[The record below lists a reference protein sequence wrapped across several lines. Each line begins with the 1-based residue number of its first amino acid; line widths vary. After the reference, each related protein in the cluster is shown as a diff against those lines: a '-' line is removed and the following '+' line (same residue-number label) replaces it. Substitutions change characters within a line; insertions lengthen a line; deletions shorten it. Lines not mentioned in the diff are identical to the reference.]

1 MISRR
6 PTQADVA
13 SRAGVSKATVGF
25 VLADRYDIA
34 IPESTRQRVKQAASE
49 IGYRPNLAARALV
62 SGRTNAITIAFPGT
76 IETYHSKVL
85 QVFERITNAHG
96 YHLIATTIGHIA
108 PSNALPDLWDLINA
122 PNDAVILV
130 DVFDRYRPY
139 VDELVPSS
147 KPIVS
152 MGIVELP
159 AVDSVHI
166 DLTAAAVDACDHLF
180 TPDNDRVV
188 YLGANV
194 PEAELDAFVDRC
206 LHGDA
211 DPRCV
216 AYCDAAR
223 SRGMVPAII
232 GGTDWDRGA
241 TVAAL
246 ERYMADHGRPDALLC
261 VNDIIAMRAHGAL
274 RRMGYRI
281 PDDVRIVGCDG
292 IEAGEDMDP
301 PLSTIVQ
308 PVNQMCAAAWA
319 MLETRLANPDTPR
332 QYVRLP
338 ATFAP
343 RGSSDLGRQ
352 L

>member
-1 MISRR
+1 MITRR
-6 PTQADVA
+6 PTQADIG
-13 SRAGVSKATVGF
+13 RLAGVSKATVGF

-34 IPESTRQRVKQAASE
+34 IPESTRQRVKRAATD

-62 SGRTNAITIAFPGT
+62 SGRTNAITIAFPGK
-76 IETYHSKVL
+76 IEAYHAQVL

-139 VDELVPSS
+139 VDEIVPSS
-147 KPIVS
+147 RPIVS

-166 DLTAAAVDACDHLF
+166 DLTAAAVAACDHLF
-180 TPDNDRVV
+180 QPGKSRVV

-194 PEAELDAFVDRC
+194 PETEIPAFIDHC
-206 LHGDA
+206 LGGDG

-216 AYCDAAR
+216 AYCRAAR
-223 SRGMVPAII
+223 ACGVVPTII
-232 GGTDWDRGA
+232 GGTDWDRAA
-241 TVAAL
+241 TIAAL
-246 ERYMADHGRPDALLC
+246 ERHIESNGCPDAFFC
-261 VNDIIAMRAHGAL
+261 VNDTVAMRAHGAL

-281 PDDVRIVGCDG
+281 PEDIRIVGCDG

-308 PVNQMCAAAWA
+308 PVNEMCASVWRI
-319 MLETRLANPDTPR
+319 LEARLSDHEMPR
-332 QYVRLP
+332 QYVRL
-338 ATFAP
+338 AADLVV
-343 RGSSDLGRQ
+343 RGSSAT
-352 L
+352 